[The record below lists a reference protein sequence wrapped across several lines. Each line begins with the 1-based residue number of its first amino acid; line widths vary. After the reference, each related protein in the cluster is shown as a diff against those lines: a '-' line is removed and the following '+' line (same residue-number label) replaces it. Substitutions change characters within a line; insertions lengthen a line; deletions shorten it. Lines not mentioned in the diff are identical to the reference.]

1 MTKQEAITIGKAKL
15 LTPAI
20 KHGRTPNYM
29 QSEKLYEI
37 LGSLDAQYFG
47 YTSMYYFID
56 WVRCYS
62 GGPAYFKFLKGQL
75 TECTFKEVLASS
87 LYRRRRIL
95 IFGDFLFGTLDG
107 SACITNVCY
116 NFYVVLV
123 KKRKRVA
130 K

>member
-1 MTKQEAITIGKAKL
+1 MTKNEAIAIGKAKL

-47 YTSMYYFID
+47 YTSMYDFID

-62 GGPAYFKFLKGQL
+62 SGPAWFKFVKGKL
-75 TECTFKEVLASS
+75 TECTFREALASS

-95 IFGDFLFGTLDG
+95 IFGDFLFGTLD
-107 SACITNVCY
+107 SDMRIINPCY

>member
-1 MTKQEAITIGKAKL
+1 MTKKEAIAIGKTKL

-47 YTSMYYFID
+47 YTSIYDFID

-62 GGPAYFKFLKGQL
+62 GGPAYLKFAKGKL
-75 TECTFKEVLASS
+75 TECTFKEALASS

-95 IFGDFLFGTLDG
+95 IFGDFLFGTLD
-107 SACITNVCY
+107 SDMRIINPCY

-123 KKRKRVA
+123 KKRSMIT
-130 K
+130 

>member
-1 MTKQEAITIGKAKL
+1 MTKNEAIAIGKTKL
-15 LTPAI
+15 LTLAI
-20 KHGRTPNYM
+20 IHGRTPNYM

-47 YTSMYYFID
+47 YTSIYDFID

-62 GGPAYFKFLKGQL
+62 GGPAYLKFVKGKL
-75 TECTFKEVLASS
+75 TECTFKEALASS

-95 IFGDFLFGTLDG
+95 IFGDFLFGTLD
-107 SACITNVCY
+107 SDMRIINPCY

-123 KKRKRVA
+123 KKRSMIT
-130 K
+130 